1 MSTIT
6 SANAVLAIAVSGVFS
21 SPVQIQGFAVDD
33 AFESEAVDQ
42 AEVQMGVDGYMSA
55 GKVWVPYK
63 MTIMLL
69 ANSPSIQEV
78 FEPWRQYQDANSDVF
93 RADGSISLPSVGM
106 VYTLNNGYLT
116 QAIPFPAAKKVLQP
130 VKYEIT
136 WQNIISNPTDAAGF

>member
-6 SANAVLAIAVSGVFS
+6 SANSVLAIAVSGIFS
-21 SPVQIQGFAVDD
+21 SPVQIQGYAVDD

-69 ANSPSIQEV
+69 ANSPSIQNV
-78 FEPWRQYQDANSDVF
+78 FEPWRQLQDSNVDVF
-93 RADGSISLPSVGM
+93 RADGSISLPSIGM

-116 QAIPFPAAKKVLQP
+116 QAVPFPAAKKVLQP

-136 WQNIISNPTDAAGF
+136 WQNIISNPIGAASF